1 MIKQADYDLVILGHF
16 AKDKL
21 VYGDVEQDALGGAI
35 YYGGLGIS
43 HFNIRTA
50 VITRL
55 AKKVHFNWNKF
66 RIFQPKFFILV
77 QLWPGKHLW
86 N

>member
-35 YYGGLGIS
+35 YYGGLGIIS

-55 AKKVHFNWNKF
+55 AKKDFKYLKNM
-66 RIFQPKFFILV
+66 RYRCIPKKLM
-77 QLWPGKHLW
+77 
-86 N
+86 

>member
-1 MIKQADYDLVILGHF
+1 MMIKQADYDLVILGHF

-21 VYGDVEQDALGGAI
+21 VYGDVEKDALGGAI
-35 YYGGLGIS
+35 YYGGLGTS

-55 AKKVHFNWNKF
+55 AEKDFNYLK
-66 RIFQPKFFILV
+66 I
-77 QLWPGKHLW
+77 
-86 N
+86 